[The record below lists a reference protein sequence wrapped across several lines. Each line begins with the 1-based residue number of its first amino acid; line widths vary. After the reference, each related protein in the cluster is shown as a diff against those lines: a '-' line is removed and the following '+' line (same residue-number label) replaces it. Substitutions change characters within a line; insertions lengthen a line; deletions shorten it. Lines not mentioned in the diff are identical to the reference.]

1 VTERDFEARCSLD
14 GKVALVTG
22 GAGILGSEF
31 CRGLLQRGAQVV
43 LADID
48 GAAADLAAQPLAD
61 VHGGRVLAV
70 ACDVSDPDSVAAL
83 VQAGVERFG
92 AIDVLLNN
100 AASKSTDLTAFFAP
114 FEKYSLDQWRQ
125 VMAVNVDGVFLVAQA
140 VGRQMVTQGA
150 GGSIVNVSSVYG
162 VVSSDNRIYEGSS
175 YLGRQINN
183 PAVYSTSKAAV
194 IGLTRWLATYW
205 AEHGI
210 RVNAIAPG
218 GVESGQNDAFRARYA
233 ARVPMGR
240 MAQRH
245 EVVGAGLF
253 LASEA
258 SSYVTGQ
265 ILVVDGGLTA
275 W

>member
-48 GAAADLAAQPLAD
+48 GAAADLAAQALAD